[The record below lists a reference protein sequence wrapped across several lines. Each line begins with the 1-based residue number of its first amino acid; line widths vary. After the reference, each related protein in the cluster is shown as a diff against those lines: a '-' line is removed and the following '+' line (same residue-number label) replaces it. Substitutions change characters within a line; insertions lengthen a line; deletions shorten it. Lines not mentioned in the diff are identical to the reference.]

1 MSTRVI
7 LVRHGETQWNRERR
21 CQGFTDVPLSEVG
34 LEQAERLSRAL
45 SRESLA
51 AVFSSD
57 LIRARKTAEI
67 IARPHQLPVQV
78 DARLRE
84 LNQGILEGQNMEGL
98 LAHHAELLKAWMA
111 DPAHTQMP
119 QGESLLEIQARG
131 WAAIREIVERHPD
144 RTVAVVAHN
153 LLNVA
158 VICRA
163 LDLDLNHFRRLKQ
176 HSSAINEIEFGLHG
190 TTLIRLNDIHH
201 LGNDHR

>member
-7 LVRHGETQWNRERR
+7 LIRHGETLWNRERR
-21 CQGFTDVPLSEVG
+21 CQGFTDVPLSETG
-34 LEQAERLSRAL
+34 REQAERLSRAL
-45 SRESLA
+45 ARESLA

-67 IARPHQLPVQV
+67 IARPHQLPVLL

-84 LNQGILEGQNMEGL
+84 LNQGVLEGQNMDGL
-98 LAHHAELLKAWMA
+98 LAHHAELLKTWMA

-119 QGESLLEIQARG
+119 QGETLLQIQARG
-131 WAAIREIVERHPD
+131 WAAIREIVDRHPEQ
-144 RTVAVVAHN
+144 TVAVVAHN

-158 VICRA
+158 VICRV
-163 LDLDLNHFRRLKQ
+163 LDMDLNHFRRLKQ

-190 TTLIRLNDIHH
+190 TTLIRLNDVHH
-201 LGNDHR
+201 LGGDHG